1 MSSYI
6 KLNKVAISDLNLN
19 EDFVQKF
26 IAENPASIGL
36 GDLKLIERERIQSSG
51 GRLDL
56 LLQDS
61 DSAKRYEV
69 EIQLGKT
76 DPSHIIR
83 TLEYWDIERKL
94 FPQFE
99 HCAVIIAEEITNR
112 FFNVI
117 SLFNGFIPIVAIQM
131 NAYKLENEDKYCLIF
146 TKILDQS
153 SLVSL
158 IEEPKQ
164 ELVDEKWWE
173 THSPNSLDLAKAII
187 DILNAERQDKLKL
200 NFVKS
205 YISIKKDDRGGNLIA
220 ILPSKKDSPVGVNIH
235 LSKSDDT
242 TNYLS
247 KNEIKTLD
255 YDNVYH
261 NYRLKLKK
269 EDLNSDS
276 VKKAIMELFKRAEN
290 EYNE

>member
-235 LSKSDDT
+235 LSKSDAT